1 MRCGMRT
8 YPQVHELGADGAP
21 ALSFLSAA
29 AQTHMKATAKREEG
43 EKWKGG
49 VCKAVVSIEGVN

>member
-1 MRCGMRT
+1 MRT

-29 AQTHMKATAKREEG
+29 AQTHKLATAKREDG
-43 EKWKGG
+43 EKWKGR
-49 VCKAVVSIEGVN
+49 VCKAVASLEGVH

>member
-1 MRCGMRT
+1 MRT

-49 VCKAVVSIEGVN
+49 VCKAVASLEEVH